1 MDDTT
6 NKRFP
11 ELSELS
17 GRYNDE
23 SQRDIQNIQDRDQGY
38 ASPAYE
44 KVVYPSALKA
54 SIIVSGLFL
63 ASFLVAL
70 DQTIISTAIPKIT
83 DQFQSVTDVG
93 WYGSAYFLTS
103 TGLQPTFGRIYNIFN
118 IKWSF
123 LAAIVVFEA
132 GSLICAVAPNSPTL
146 FGGRAVAGCGVAGIF
161 SGALVIIS
169 RTVALR
175 KRPMVLGLFGA
186 IWGIASVAGP
196 LLGGAFTDSVTWR
209 WCFYIKYVIISEAM
223 HRLPIGGLSIGIIA
237 LILHIPPQ
245 ADDNS
250 NQTKLQKVLDLDL
263 IGFGLL
269 LSAVVCLLLAL
280 QWGGNTYAWKSS
292 RIIGLIVGAVLIAC
306 IFAFSQWRLGDK
318 ATLPPR
324 ILKIRTIWACCLF
337 IVTFNG
343 AFLLLMYYLPIYF
356 QSVKGDS
363 ATSSIVFAIGC
374 GLLTTFTTSSR
385 SGKWIGYQV
394 IAGAGQGA
402 GFQIPM
408 MAMQTVLGQAD
419 IPFGSAIIMFFQS
432 LGGAIF
438 ISVGQSVF
446 QNVLKSYLTAHAPDI
461 DPAVIISAGATEVE
475 SALQKLGKLDELPIV
490 KEAYMSGL
498 VNSYRAALVLACLGF
513 VAGLFVEWRKVKKEN
528 EGGEP
533 AIALG

>member
-1 MDDTT
+1 
-6 NKRFP
+6 
-11 ELSELS
+11 
-17 GRYNDE
+17 
-23 SQRDIQNIQDRDQGY
+23 
-38 ASPAYE
+38 
-44 KVVYPSALKA
+44 
-54 SIIVSGLFL
+54 
-63 ASFLVAL
+63 
-70 DQTIISTAIPKIT
+70 
-83 DQFQSVTDVG
+83 
-93 WYGSAYFLTS
+93 
-103 TGLQPTFGRIYNIFN
+103 
-118 IKWSF
+118 
-123 LAAIVVFEA
+123 
-132 GSLICAVAPNSPTL
+132 
-146 FGGRAVAGCGVAGIF
+146 
-161 SGALVIIS
+161 
-169 RTVALR
+169 
-175 KRPMVLGLFGA
+175 
-186 IWGIASVAGP
+186 
-196 LLGGAFTDSVTWR
+196 
-209 WCFYIKYVIISEAM
+209 
-223 HRLPIGGLSIGIIA
+223 LPIGGLSIGIIA

-250 NQTKLQKVLDLDL
+250 NQTKLQKVMDLDL

-280 QWGGNTYAWKSS
+280 QWGGNTYAWNSS
-292 RIIGLIVGAVLIAC
+292 HIIGLIVGAVLIAC
-306 IFAFSQWRLGDK
+306 VFAFSQWRLGDK

-356 QSVKGDS
+356 QSVKGHS
-363 ATSSIVFAIGC
+363 ATKSGLDLLPILLGVVVFSILSGGLITTFGFYGPFIIGSSIVFAIGC
-374 GLLTTFTTSSR
+374 GLLTTFTTSSG

-408 MAMQTVLGQAD
+408 TAMQTVLSQAD

-446 QNVLKSYLTAHAPDI
+446 QNGLKSYLTSHAPDI

-475 SALQKLGKLDELPIV
+475 SALQQLGKLNELPIV

-498 VNSYRAALVLACLGF
+498 INSYRAALALACLGF
-513 VAGLFVEWRKVKKEN
+513 VAGLFVEWRKVKKDN